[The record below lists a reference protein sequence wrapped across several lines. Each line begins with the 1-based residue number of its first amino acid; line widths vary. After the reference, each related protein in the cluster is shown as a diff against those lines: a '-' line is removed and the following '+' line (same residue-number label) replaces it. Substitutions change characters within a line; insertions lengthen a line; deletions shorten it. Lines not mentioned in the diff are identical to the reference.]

1 MTFRIRGEALNV
13 ERREKYTYPLKLK
26 KPLLLLLILTLLL
39 GSTAL
44 FTNQS
49 FCQTNDVETFA
60 NIQAYPPELIG
71 VGQEILFVISVNP
84 SPPSS
89 GIPNYFYDFHGF
101 QINITRPDGGIE
113 TIGPFTFNVT
123 DPRPVY
129 YTPDQSGNYSV
140 EFFYLGETFDVSP
153 PVNYL
158 SSFNYTSI
166 YVQEEPVII
175 KYPSVDVII
184 SPDPVG
190 VNQMAEI
197 GITFSPPPPSGT
209 EVFHDFRVYIREN
222 GSIREFF
229 GPLDSFSNGEYYLRY
244 TAPTVANNYSVDVFY
259 PGEWFPVGDG
269 YYGEYYFPLGYPW
282 FPFVVQNDPVFLP
295 LTIRT
300 SGSGSTTP
308 SAGVVDYEPGDIP
321 VTASPASGWKF
332 SHWILDG
339 ADVGTNP
346 EYIVPMF
353 DSHELTA
360 FFEEEPPNPP
370 EEFYDLKI
378 SVSGSGTTNPA
389 AGSQR
394 HPSGTTLAV
403 TASPASGWKFNRWIL
418 DGANAGTN
426 PTYIIAMNADHELTA
441 VFGTDGTDRNDPPT
455 ATIVSIKPS
464 SGRENAVEGE
474 MVGFEGSGRDS
485 DGFVV
490 GYRWR
495 SSIDGLLSDSKDFST
510 SGLSVGTHTIYFE
523 VQDNNGTWST
533 MAAQTLEVMGAVSLG
548 VVLTVTGV
556 GFAGSTAAGAFIYFN
571 SKWHSTV
578 RIKNKLQKKLKKETE
593 KEKKEEE
600 EEKREKDKGK
610 PYLKLKADYPSRIM
624 EATAYEPKLEIMNT
638 GTRQAEGIMVS
649 SVGTPGLV
657 LCKTSA
663 EIKVLQPGKSRSLT
677 FPMAARELLRKGIYS
692 NRFEVKSKNALSR
705 TKIYHTRAVKIGVL
719 SGTGLPDS
727 SKQITNWLRRESY
740 VFSELYDADSL
751 VGGLL
756 NYDLLVL
763 TPDLKLPKKWSR
775 NISSFVRNGQS
786 LCAFDRIVTEEKK
799 LLTDLLGYS
808 GTQYKLIE
816 CDQAVIRI
824 GENELFVP
832 REFALGEEFQVG
844 KSWGNFCVAGL
855 NTGKVLAW
863 YESLANEAKMDSSG
877 AIPAVTTNE
886 YGKGRVIHFNFHAE
900 ASADHIDK
908 ILKKTFDWLLS

>member
-1 MTFRIRGEALNV
+1 LTFRIRGEALNV
-13 ERREKYTYPLKLK
+13 ERREKYTYPLKIK
-26 KPLLLLLILTLLL
+26 KPLLLLLVLTLLL
-39 GSTAL
+39 GITTL
-44 FTNQS
+44 FAEQS
-49 FCQTNDVETFA
+49 SGQITDPTVADIQTFPSDVIGIYQQMVFWM
-60 NIQAYPPELIG
+60 YVSPP
-71 VGQEILFVISVNP
+71 
-84 SPPSS
+84 PPSS
-89 GIPNYFYDFHGF
+89 EYFHNFT
-101 QINITRPDGGIE
+101 ITLTKPDGGTQIM
-113 TIGPFTFNVT
+113 GPYTSHPAGTV
-123 DPRPVY
+123 PVA
-129 YTPDQSGNYSV
+129 YTPDQLGNYSV
-140 EFFYLGETFDVSP
+140 EFNFPGEVFDVP
-153 PVNYL
+153 FREYGA
-158 SSFNYTSI
+158 SSDTVYFL
-166 YVQEEPVII
+166 VQEEPVVIRN
-175 KYPSVDVII
+175 PSVDVTV
-184 SPDPVG
+184 SPDRVG
-190 VNQMAEI
+190 VNQMVEI
-197 GITFSPPPPSGT
+197 GLAFSPLPPSDT
-209 EVFHDFRVYIREN
+209 DVFHNFEIYIAGAEE
-222 GSIREFF
+222 SF
-229 GPLDSFSNGEYYLRY
+229 GPFDSSAGGEYYFRY
-244 TAPTVANNYSVDVFY
+244 TPKNAGNYSVRVDY
-259 PGEWFPVGDG
+259 PGEWFSVGG
-269 YYGEYYFPLGYPW
+269 SPYGEYYYSFVSS
-282 FPFVVQNDPVFLP
+282 FVPFIVQDSPVFLP

-300 SGSGSTTP
+300 SGSGSTNP
-308 SAGVVDYEPGDIP
+308 SAGVVDYEPGDVSVI
-321 VTASPASGWKF
+321 ASPASGWKF

-339 ADVGTNP
+339 ADVGTNS

-360 FFEEEPPNPP
+360 VFEEEPPNPP
-370 EEFYDLKI
+370 EEFYDLRI
-378 SVSGSGTTNPA
+378 SVSGSGTTNPV
-389 AGSQR
+389 AGVQTY
-394 HPSGTTLAV
+394 PSSTTLTV
-403 TASPASGWKFNRWIL
+403 TASPASGWKFSHWIL
-418 DGANAGTN
+418 DGADAGTN
-426 PTYIIAMNADHELTA
+426 PNYIIAMNADHELTA
-441 VFGTDGTDRNDPPT
+441 VFDTDGTDRNDPPT

-510 SGLSVGTHTIYFE
+510 SDLSVGTHTIYFE

-533 MAAQTLEVMGAVSLG
+533 MAAQTLEVVRAVSLG

-556 GFAGSTAAGAFIYFN
+556 GFAGSTGAGAFIYFN

-638 GTRQAEGIMVS
+638 GTRQAERIVVS
-649 SVGTPGLV
+649 SVSTPGLV

-663 EIKVLQPGKSRSLT
+663 EIKELQPGKSRSLT
-677 FPMAARELLRKGIYS
+677 FPMAAKEQLRKGIYS

-705 TKIYHTRAVKIGVL
+705 AKIYHTRAVKIGVL

-727 SKQITNWLRRESY
+727 SKQIKNWLRRESY

-763 TPDLKLPKKWSR
+763 TPDVKLPKKWSR

-786 LCAFDRIVTEEKK
+786 LCAFDRIITEEKT

-863 YESLANEAKMDSSG
+863 YESLANGTKMDSSG
-877 AIPAVTTNE
+877 TIPAVTTNE